1 MATTYKA
8 KSYRFK
14 NETAEH
20 LDILVST
27 LNTTATELIEGMINI
42 EYDKIMGN
50 PELLKV
56 IEQMN
61 DLKLVMEGYTQ
72 NMGGSEQEAASPSK
86 SGRAAVTPK
95 PKTAKAKTAK
105 IKAAAPKKVAK
116 K

>member
-1 MATTYKA
+1 MTQKYKA

-14 NETAEH
+14 SETAEH

-27 LNTTATELIEGMINI
+27 FDTTATELIEGMINT

-56 IEQMN
+56 IEQMK
-61 DLKLVMEGYTQ
+61 DLKSVMDGYAQ
-72 NMGGSEQEAASPSK
+72 SMVGNEEEAACPARAGEAAPTLK
-86 SGRAAVTPK
+86 S
-95 PKTAKAKTAK
+95 KTAKN
-105 IKAAAPKKVAK
+105 KASTPKKSVK